1 MSAVELTGGLGAVA
15 LFAVPGYGL
24 TELLP
29 PLRRLPA
36 ARRIAYGYLLGV
48 AAVAGGLYF
57 LSHALG
63 VPLRPPVVWTTAA
76 LPALAGLAA
85 GLARRPALRFQPA
98 ARLAAWVRGVGGPIQ
113 ATCTLVAALVCAG
126 VLAEAVSNPVH
137 DWDGRITWSL
147 QARYI
152 RDAGSVDAE
161 VLRDARW
168 YVSHP
173 QYPLLLPIAQA
184 AALEAF
190 HADLYSHLQRAL
202 YAAFFPALLLLVYDG
217 ARRGAGP
224 TAAALTVLA
233 AAAIPFLAYGEG
245 GAFSTYSDLPLA
257 CFYGGAVVLLL
268 GPRPTAASGLAA
280 GLLLAAAALAKNEG
294 SLLAVLA
301 LALGW
306 RSGRRPG
313 RRPALVRIS
322 RTRPSR
328 GAANGPGSKARD
340 SSTTEAYSKY
350 VEGVEP
356 SATPETGPFPVP
368 QQEACEKCGLALAA
382 AALPLLLALLLL
394 ASWRSGIPDR
404 QDENYPEMVRD
415 VQLWPGILTHSAVY
429 APVLVRQMSRFH
441 HWAGFWWMAPV
452 VLLAGRHAFAHPRNR
467 RYLLTAAAPPAIGLA
482 AYSIHRNPGFLAAVT
497 WERLLLQGAVPLL
510 ILVACAL
517 AEVHRQLLRRRARIG
532 GLPEHDPDLVETVL
546 DEGDVGDAVRGDR
559 QLGAVELGAGDAAG
573 RAVGVL
579 DADGVARGV
588 IAEGDLVPGPGAG
601 DGGIDR

>member
-1 MSAVELTGGLGAVA
+1 MSAVELTGGIGAVA

-63 VPLRPPVVWTTAA
+63 VPLRPPAVWTTAA

-85 GLARRPALRFQPA
+85 GLARMSHAGSSRGAGRGSAGRQSRHSRLVASGPGSA

-113 ATCTLVAALVCAG
+113 AACTLVAALVCAG
-126 VLAEAVSNPVH
+126 VLAEAASNPVH
-137 DWDGRITWSL
+137 DWDGRITWSV

-152 RDAGSVDAE
+152 RDAGTVDAE

-190 HADLYSHLQRAL
+190 HADLYGHLQRPL
-202 YAAFFPALLLLVYDG
+202 YAAFFPALLLVVYDG

-224 TAAALTVLA
+224 TAAALAVLA
-233 AAAIPFLAYGEG
+233 AAAIPFFAYGEG

-257 CFYGGAVVLLL
+257 CFYGAAVVLLL
-268 GPRPTAASGLAA
+268 APRPTVAGGLAA

-294 SLLAVLA
+294 SLLALLA
-301 LALGW
+301 LACGWRSGW
-306 RSGRRPG
+306 RSGRRPR
-313 RRPALVRIS
+313 RRPALR
-322 RTRPSR
+322 
-328 GAANGPGSKARD
+328 
-340 SSTTEAYSKY
+340 
-350 VEGVEP
+350 
-356 SATPETGPFPVP
+356 
-368 QQEACEKCGLALAA
+368 LAA

-404 QDENYPEMVRD
+404 QDENYPDMVRD
-415 VQLWPGILTHSAVY
+415 AQLWPGILTHTAAY

-467 RYLLTAAAPPAIGLA
+467 RYLLAAAAPPAIGLA
-482 AYSIHRNPGFLAAVT
+482 AYSIHANPGFLAAVT

-510 ILVACAL
+510 ILLACAL
-517 AEVHRQLLRRRARIG
+517 AEVRRQLLHR
-532 GLPEHDPDLVETVL
+532 P
-546 DEGDVGDAVRGDR
+546 
-559 QLGAVELGAGDAAG
+559 
-573 RAVGVL
+573 
-579 DADGVARGV
+579 
-588 IAEGDLVPGPGAG
+588 
-601 DGGIDR
+601 